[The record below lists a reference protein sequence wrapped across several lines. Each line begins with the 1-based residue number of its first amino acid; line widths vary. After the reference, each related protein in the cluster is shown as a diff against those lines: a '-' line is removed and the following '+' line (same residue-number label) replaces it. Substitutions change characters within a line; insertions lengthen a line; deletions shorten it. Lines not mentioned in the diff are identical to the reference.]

1 MKLAHLHV
9 HTRDRAMSEQFY
21 SDWFGMQVDRRGG
34 PLTFMSDGAGFELAL
49 MDDDAPD
56 RMPGWFHFGFKVAS
70 AAEVL
75 ELYQRMLDASMPIAK
90 RLFQDSELA
99 AFRCADPDGYHI
111 EVYWESQG
119 SVLS

>member
-9 HTRDRAMSEQFY
+9 HTRDRALAEQFY
-21 SDWFGMQVDRRGG
+21 SEWFGMQVDRRGG

-70 AAEVL
+70 ADEVV

-90 RLFQDSELA
+90 RLFQDEELA

-111 EVYWESQG
+111 EVYWQSPG
-119 SVLS
+119 AVLS